1 MNRFLLLVIAL
12 VLFASVAPAQIVCI
26 YCFDTNDSISSNV
39 TNLIQ
44 NGSFENHNCT
54 PNTNGSSYCPNSAA
68 YQCNLTN
75 WTCTGGG
82 SGTYCQIF
90 TSLYSAIPDG
100 LGAAYFGNSFCNP
113 CSQTVNDTS
122 CFVRSGCEIS
132 GIPPGFPQNQPN
144 YGGALGLSLDQTVTG
159 LTIGARY
166 VLEFWTGG
174 EDFGVFTGDGVFGLD
189 IGFGYTM
196 LETVPT
202 DFGDIGKRYVVIFDA
217 TSTSHN
223 FKWTNWGIFVV
234 LAPN

>member
-90 TSLYSAIPDG
+90 TAFILPFQTVWVPPTLATASAIPVRKRSTTPVA
-100 LGAAYFGNSFCNP
+100 LSVQVVKFRAFLQVFRK
-113 CSQTVNDTS
+113 TS
-122 CFVRSGCEIS
+122 PIME
-132 GIPPGFPQNQPN
+132 
-144 YGGALGLSLDQTVTG
+144 
-159 LTIGARY
+159 
-166 VLEFWTGG
+166 VL
-174 EDFGVFTGDGVFGLD
+174 
-189 IGFGYTM
+189 
-196 LETVPT
+196 
-202 DFGDIGKRYVVIFDA
+202 
-217 TSTSHN
+217 
-223 FKWTNWGIFVV
+223 
-234 LAPN
+234 